1 MRALVGRVR
10 RPRLDGSYVPARS
23 HGQASTGGWLKLV
36 GDRWRSHEGS
46 NRFTKRLDQFLKG
59 DVLGLHLAANIFVA
73 TAILWLLLRRGADLD
88 PIWAISSMIA
98 ASDPQVTEALKTFR
112 GRTINALLGCAV
124 GVVFLVVAGSSAWKL
139 PLALS
144 VTVLLSTY
152 VVRVHVMWR
161 QAPITAGLIIAAG
174 LTHHSELTAVEVG
187 LRRVGEVLLGCVV
200 GVAVSWF
207 MSKLWSPPPPTTKD
221 PAAKS

>member
-1 MRALVGRVR
+1 MK
-10 RPRLDGSYVPARS
+10 GSS
-23 HGQASTGGWLKLV
+23 
-36 GDRWRSHEGS
+36 
-46 NRFTKRLDQFLKG
+46 RFVKWLDQFPKG
-59 DVLGLHLAANIFVA
+59 DLLGLHLAANIFVA